1 MGKAFYLSKTFWL
14 NVLAI
19 VALILQS
26 YTSFVL
32 SPEAQVAI
40 LGLINIVLRAITNEP
55 LAWGNQNGRIMSPL
69 ALHLL
74 MACLAMGLLVSVLS
88 GCAIT
93 QQSHA
98 SIAAKSLLSAQAV
111 TVGLAEA
118 ADGMCTAG
126 ALSQSQCDQIGE
138 IYGQAR
144 ASYDLATDLL
154 IVAIESGDSEDSAA
168 WANYQ
173 TVSARFSDIT
183 SSMQALATEF
193 GIVAASG
200 ESAQ

>member
-26 YTSFVL
+26 YTGFVL
-32 SPEAQVAI
+32 SAEAQVAI
-40 LGLINIVLRAITNEP
+40 LGLINIVLRAITSQP
-55 LAWGNQNGRIMSPL
+55 LSWGNQGGRISAPL

-74 MACLAMGLLVSVLS
+74 MVCLALGLLVSAFS
-88 GCAIT
+88 GCAIK

-98 SIAAKSLLSAQAV
+98 SIAAKSLLAAQAV

-118 ADGMCTAG
+118 ADAMCTAG
-126 ALSQSQCDQIGE
+126 TLNQGQCDQFGE

-154 IVAIESGDSEDSAA
+154 IVAIESGESEESPA
-168 WANYQ
+168 WANYRA
-173 TVSARFSDIT
+173 VSARFSDIT
-183 SSMQALATEF
+183 SSMQAIATEF
-193 GIVAASG
+193 GIVSVAG
-200 ESAQ
+200 ESNQ

>member
-26 YTSFVL
+26 YTEFVL

-40 LGLINIVLRAITNEP
+40 LGLINLILRAVTNEP
-55 LAWGNQNGRIMSPL
+55 LSWGNQTGRLAPPL
-69 ALHLL
+69 VLHLL
-74 MACLAMGLLVSVLS
+74 MACLALGLLVSSLP

-98 SIAAKSLLSAQAV
+98 SIAAKSLLAAQAV

-118 ADGMCTAG
+118 ADAMCTAG
-126 ALSQSQCDQIGE
+126 TLNQGQCDQFGE

-144 ASYDLATDLL
+144 ASYDLATELL
-154 IVAIESGDSEDSAA
+154 IVAIESGDSEESAA

-173 TVSARFSDIT
+173 VVNARFFDIT
-183 SSMQALATEF
+183 TSMQAIATEF
-193 GIVAASG
+193 GIVSATG
-200 ESAQ
+200 ESDQ

>member
-19 VALILQS
+19 VGLILQS
-26 YTSFVL
+26 YTEFVL

-55 LAWGNQNGRIMSPL
+55 LSWGNQGGRINSPL

-74 MACLAMGLLVSVLS
+74 MACLALGLLVTSLS

-98 SIAAKSLLSAQAV
+98 SIAAKSLLAAQAV

-118 ADGMCTAG
+118 ADDMCTAG
-126 ALSQSQCDQIGE
+126 TLNQSQCDQIDN

-144 ASYDLATDLL
+144 ASYDVAANLL
-154 IVAIESGDSEDSAA
+154 IVAIESGESEESAA
-168 WANYQ
+168 WANYLA
-173 TVSARFSDIT
+173 VSARFSEIT
-183 SSMQALATEF
+183 SSMQAIATEF
-193 GIVAASG
+193 GIVSATM
-200 ESAQ
+200 ESEQ